1 MGLYTF
7 SVLRTVLFTDYVPLL
22 TGKAEGLKDKLRSIL
37 AQFEFKQTLKKW
49 EERGVNFRLYLYVPE
64 LHPETG
70 EAFCERED
78 EAHVLK
84 VCVHVIDT
92 QCHINL
98 HIVYICM
105 YMYVPVYI
113 LVHCVF
119 L

>member
-22 TGKAEGLKDKLRSIL
+22 TGKAEGLTDKLRSIL

-70 EAFCERED
+70 ESFCERED

-84 VCVHVIDT
+84 VCVHVIHNVT
-92 QCHINL
+92 SI
-98 HIVYICM
+98 YI
-105 YMYVPVYI
+105 
-113 LVHCVF
+113 
-119 L
+119 